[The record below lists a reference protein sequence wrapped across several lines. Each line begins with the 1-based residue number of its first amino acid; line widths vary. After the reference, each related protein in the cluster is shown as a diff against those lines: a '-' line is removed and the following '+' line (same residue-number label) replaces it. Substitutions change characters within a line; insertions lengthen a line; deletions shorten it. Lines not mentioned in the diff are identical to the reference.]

1 MCAARWPSARRC
13 FRDRRLAPPVLSGG
27 RPPVQWVESL
37 RLGAFTMGWA
47 EDYIWQQP
55 MGTPQMGL
63 LRVDQIRAG
72 LRKIPDA
79 DRNSETP
86 GSLSLLLVAQPGS
99 LFGAVL
105 LAART

>member
-1 MCAARWPSARRC
+1 MR
-13 FRDRRLAPPVLSGG
+13 FNRLQAKKIGANFSPLPDFVSNIH
-27 RPPVQWVESL
+27 QWVEAL

-72 LRKIPDA
+72 LRKVPDA
-79 DRNSETP
+79 DRNMMYYIMPHCP
-86 GSLSLLLVAQPGS
+86 GESPKEWRMMLY
-99 LFGAVL
+99 
-105 LAART
+105 